1 MSRASIASLRM
12 PAKKKKAKPKE
23 KTPKEE
29 VIETTEV
36 EPSEVSDEK
45 PSKKP
50 PKYVTVEKTEDA
62 SETGEAGKQ
71 ATEDKDKKKEEP
83 EAEVKTI
90 TSFSQLDAK
99 KPSKVK
105 EAKEEEGEAEEE
117 GKKEAIKEE
126 KAEEAARRDKISA
139 DEVKKWI
146 SDAKPEPLDEG
157 KKGPRINLKFLL
169 LFVGIAA
176 ISGVVVGGV
185 IYFNSRVS
193 KEPVKETVEEPTP
206 IPEVEMV
213 KEEEEMVE
221 EEVNLGEFSARV
233 LNGAGIPGE
242 AAKVKSTLADAGL
255 EEIDTGNADS
265 YDYEKTEVSLKESTP
280 EGVYKAIEEALSGGY
295 DVTKSETPLSD
306 DSEYDVE
313 VVVGTR
319 K

>member
-1 MSRASIASLRM
+1 M

-23 KTPKEE
+23 KTPKKE
-29 VIETTEV
+29 VNEITEA
-36 EPSEVSDEK
+36 EPSEVSEKK
-45 PSKKP
+45 PSKKA
-50 PKYVTVEKTEDA
+50 PKYVTVEKTEDVP
-62 SETGEAGKQ
+62 ETGEAGEQ
-71 ATEDKDKKKEEP
+71 AAEDKDKKKEEA

-99 KPSKVK
+99 KPLK
-105 EAKEEEGEAEEE
+105 EKETEEEAEDE
-117 GKKEAIKEE
+117 GKKKEALKEE
-126 KAEEAARRDKISA
+126 KAEETTRRDKISA

-157 KKGPRINLKFLL
+157 KKGQRINLKILL
-169 LFVGIAA
+169 VIIGIAA
-176 ISGVVVGGV
+176 ISGVVVGGF

-193 KEPVKETVEEPTP
+193 KEPVEETVEEPTP
-206 IPEVEMV
+206 IPEEDV
-213 KEEEEMVE
+213 KEEEKMVE

-242 AAKVKSTLADAGL
+242 ASKVKSTLTDAGL

-265 YDYEKTEVSLKESTP
+265 YDYEKTEVRLKESTP
-280 EGVYKAIEEALSGGY
+280 EGVYKAIEEALSGEY